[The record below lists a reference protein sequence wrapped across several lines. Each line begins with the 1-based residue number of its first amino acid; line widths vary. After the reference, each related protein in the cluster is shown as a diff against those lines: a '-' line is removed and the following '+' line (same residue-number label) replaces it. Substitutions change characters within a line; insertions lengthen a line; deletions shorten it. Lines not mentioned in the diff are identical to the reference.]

1 MTEPNLTFGDQLDK
15 PDSKGGNMRRSAVVI
30 AAIILAG
37 LALANFTIAGNNKNF
52 GTHLSGANEVP
63 PTGSRAQGQAN
74 FQVSPDGMSVSF
86 KLIVANIIDV
96 QAAHIHLAA
105 EGVNG
110 PVVVTLYGG
119 PLIPG
124 RFQGIL
130 AQGTFT
136 ASDLSGP
143 LQGMTIADLLAA
155 LEAGNLY
162 VNAHTAA
169 NLGGEIRG
177 QLK

>member
-1 MTEPNLTFGDQLDK
+1 MK
-15 PDSKGGNMRRSAVVI
+15 RSVVFI

-37 LALANFTIAGNNKNF
+37 LALANLTIAGNNKNF
-52 GTHLSGANEVP
+52 RTHLSGANEVP
-63 PTGSRAQGQAN
+63 PVITKAQGQAT
-74 FQVSPDGMSVSF
+74 FMVSPDGMSVKF

-136 ASDLSGP
+136 AADLTGP

-155 LEAGNLY
+155 LQAGNLY

-169 NLGGEIRG
+169 NPGGEIRG